1 MVALNEWN
9 CQYVGDLID
18 PLGVFF
24 LSKLDHLR
32 NERYWASNQ
41 SEKDKAQRRLEN
53 NRLVINIASALKWC
67 GIFVVRL
74 TILQFCT
81 RCNRCSVVWKAA
93 LEWISIVEAWS
104 NKRLHQGFACITS
117 YAWPNVS
124 NVAYLAVT
132 RLCCQCNLRL
142 HSTSNVEF
150 RTDGFGTPWCP
161 PIVKELSEGKSFH
174 CFDGGIWLPM
184 TSRCST

>member
-1 MVALNEWN
+1 M
-9 CQYVGDLID
+9 
-18 PLGVFF
+18 FF

-41 SEKDKAQRRLEN
+41 SEKDKAQRRLWN
-53 NRLVINIASALKWC
+53 NRLVIKIDSALKWC

-93 LEWISIVEAWS
+93 LEWISIVEALS